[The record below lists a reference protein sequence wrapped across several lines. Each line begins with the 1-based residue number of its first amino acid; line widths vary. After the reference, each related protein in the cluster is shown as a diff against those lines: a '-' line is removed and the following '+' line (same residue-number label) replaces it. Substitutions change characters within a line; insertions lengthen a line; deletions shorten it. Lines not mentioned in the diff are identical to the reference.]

1 LIQVSYAWEIK
12 RVFFGILV
20 PANSLLN
27 AIPVEIEG
35 ICSDNKP
42 SKKDDATYLKL
53 FSDNILRFQ
62 FGLDWSAPTAG

>member
-1 LIQVSYAWEIK
+1 MIQVSYAWEIK

-35 ICSDNKP
+35 ICSDNNA
-42 SKKDDATYLKL
+42 SKAGYAIRLKL
-53 FSDNILRFQ
+53 FGEHGLRFQ
-62 FGLDWSAPTAG
+62 CDFDRSAPTAG